1 MAEFKSEQG
10 DMIEV
15 RHTSKGEW
23 EGRIFIAR
31 HEGGFICASNGNKKL
46 PLRWEQGR
54 DRLVK
59 PEPAE
64 FTRETWPKQRVML
77 RHRKWAE
84 ESMSTMTGFN
94 VGGIELCGN
103 TVPYGK
109 LKRDYLMSFDWG
121 GTWQPC
127 HYIPGSPQ

>member
-10 DMIEV
+10 EMIEV
-15 RHTSKGEW
+15 RRNSKGEW
-23 EGRIFIAR
+23 EARIFIAR
-31 HEGGFICASNGNKKL
+31 HEGGFICARNGHKKL

-54 DRLVK
+54 DLPVK

-64 FTRETWPKQRVML
+64 YTRQTWPKQQVML

-84 ESMSTMTGFN
+84 DRMTVMAGFN
-94 VGGIELCGN
+94 VGGVELSGT

-109 LKRDYLMSFDWG
+109 LKRDYQMSFDWG
-121 GTWQPC
+121 ETWQPC
-127 HYIPGSPQ
+127 HCAEES